1 LAVGTELRVGTLQG
15 LRKYLEIW
23 AKRMK
28 PEYLM
33 ASTPAG
39 FTYTDIGWAQGLDV
53 IESPS
58 GIPTSNELIDKVLVL
73 RDLSLTPVS
82 AQCIASFENPA

>member
-1 LAVGTELRVGTLQG
+1 MKREQSGEYGLAVGMELRVGTLQG

-23 AKRMK
+23 ANRMK
-28 PEYLM
+28 PEYFM

-39 FTYTDIGWAQGLDV
+39 FAYTDIGWAQGLDV

-58 GIPTSNELIDKVLVL
+58 GIPTSNELIDKVGVPKS
-73 RDLSLTPVS
+73 LSEP
-82 AQCIASFENPA
+82 SF